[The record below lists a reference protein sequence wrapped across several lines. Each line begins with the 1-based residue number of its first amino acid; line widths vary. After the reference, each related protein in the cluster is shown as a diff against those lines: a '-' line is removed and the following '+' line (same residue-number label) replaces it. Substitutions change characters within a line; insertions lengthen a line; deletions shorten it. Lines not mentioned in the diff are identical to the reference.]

1 VLAAEIPY
9 NKHARALRRRN
20 LALPHKKHRRWTVI
34 MSGLLI
40 GALTLIVMFT
50 SRAALVSPAALVVV
64 AAVGVMALMLQL
76 RLRYPQNARDF
87 HLRSWL
93 NLIGGILALIALF
106 RDWLHI
112 RVGIAE
118 LVALAAIGCF
128 GVSGTL
134 VLHNLRKRRS
144 ANQSGN

>member
-1 VLAAEIPY
+1 M
-9 NKHARALRRRN
+9 
-20 LALPHKKHRRWTVI
+20 ALPHKKNRRWTVI
-34 MSGLLI
+34 TSGLLI
-40 GALTLIVMFT
+40 GALALIVTFT
-50 SRAALVSPAALVVV
+50 SRAALVSPAAIVVV

-76 RLRYPQNARDF
+76 RLRYPQNAGDF

-93 NLIGGILALIALF
+93 NLIGGVLALIALF
-106 RDWLHI
+106 RDWLHLRI
-112 RVGIAE
+112 GIAE

-134 VLHNLRKRRS
+134 VLHNFRKRRS